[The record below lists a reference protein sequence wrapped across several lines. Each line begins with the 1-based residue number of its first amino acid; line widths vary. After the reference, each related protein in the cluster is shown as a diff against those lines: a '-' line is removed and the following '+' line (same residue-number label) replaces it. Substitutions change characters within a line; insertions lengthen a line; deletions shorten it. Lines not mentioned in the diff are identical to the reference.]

1 MVKMAKMRTGEAV
14 VEIICSGFF
23 CGRKKVDRC
32 RENQRSPVL
41 IRAVPA

>member
-1 MVKMAKMRTGEAV
+1 MVKMAKMRTVEAV
-14 VEIICSGFF
+14 AEIICGGFF

-41 IRAVPA
+41 IRAVPT